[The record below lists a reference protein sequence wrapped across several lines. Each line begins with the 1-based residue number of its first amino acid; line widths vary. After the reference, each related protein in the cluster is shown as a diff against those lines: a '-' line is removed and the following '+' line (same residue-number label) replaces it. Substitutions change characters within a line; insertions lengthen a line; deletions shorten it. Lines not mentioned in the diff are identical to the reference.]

1 VATPATEFVLAGVAT
16 EEGHPYK
23 NGPFSALNTG
33 LDSSALNLY
42 YAFTLS

>member
-1 VATPATEFVLAGVAT
+1 VAARLGARR
-16 EEGHPYK
+16 PYK

-42 YAFTLS
+42 YDGTLS

>member
-23 NGPFSALNTG
+23 NAHLAP
-33 LDSSALNLY
+33 
-42 YAFTLS
+42 